1 MGFFAALGRL
11 LGGGAR
17 RPVTEADRDRLLRA
31 WDLYDEKT
39 PETAFPDTGGP
50 LEEPDE
56 EFGVSTG
63 PPPGAEATHAYDRQ
77 QWHKKL
83 RTVLDRLPDSQD
95 QWDDMMAD
103 VGALGL
109 DQDWVRDAQRE
120 EFVMLVRRVVADRNV
135 SPMEQRKLEL
145 ARTLIGLSEDE
156 AETIVR
162 DVVAE
167 AESFFGGEIE
177 GAH

>member
-1 MGFFAALGRL
+1 
-11 LGGGAR
+11 
-17 RPVTEADRDRLLRA
+17 
-31 WDLYDEKT
+31 
-39 PETAFPDTGGP
+39 
-50 LEEPDE
+50 
-56 EFGVSTG
+56 
-63 PPPGAEATHAYDRQ
+63 
-77 QWHKKL
+77 
-83 RTVLDRLPDSQD
+83 
-95 QWDDMMAD
+95 
-103 VGALGL
+103 LGL